1 MESAYIFAIVAC
13 LLGAGGMYVVVEF
26 RLHGERQLGLSKLL
40 KAQADTAA
48 VRKEMLGYTQYT
60 EYLPAGKVMLHD
72 KLKLML
78 VTVVREHAHT
88 ETIPREQFK
97 LKAGVLIVVRYA
109 VEYSF
114 NLDLKLE
121 NFDLRS
127 SPGGIDIQ
135 LKKPLL
141 LGFPGITVLSH
152 ELGVEESLIDQK
164 TVVNEIQVKL
174 PALVRK
180 FGTAIASEEAT
191 LAQCEKKLVAC
202 LREFLVAQKGV
213 KQVPA
218 ITVTYK

>member
-13 LLGAGGMYVVVEF
+13 LLGAGCMYVVVEF
-26 RLHGERQLGLSKLL
+26 RLHGERQQGMSKLL

-48 VRKEMLGYTQYT
+48 AKKEALAFTKYS
-60 EYLPAGKVMLHD
+60 EYLPAGKVMLTD
-72 KLKLML
+72 KLKLLL
-78 VTVVREHAHT
+78 VKVVREHAYT

-97 LKAGVLIVVRYA
+97 LKAGVLVVVRYA

-114 NLDLKLE
+114 HMDLKPEQFELKAT
-121 NFDLRS
+121 
-127 SPGGIDIQ
+127 PAGIDIQ

-141 LGFPGITVLSH
+141 LGFPAITLLSH
-152 ELGVEESLIDQK
+152 EIGVEEPLIDQK

-180 FGTAIASEEAT
+180 FGTAIASEDAT
-191 LAQCEKKLVAC
+191 LALCEKKLVDC
-202 LREFLVAQKGV
+202 LREFLAAQKGV

-218 ITVTYK
+218 MTVSFK